1 MTEHIYPAFERGR
14 IMKKELLWA
23 LRDYSY
29 TAMQNQ
35 YQDYADGIIS
45 GCRIFPEE
53 NHLRIASGMIK
64 CADYIFLIKGSDQ
77 IPYKPT
83 EEYISLKFYLKDKE
97 ELPDYTRYLTDFKL
111 DIHLERSSYEIELCR
126 FKLKEGARLR
136 ADYKDFYD
144 IQTEYDTINLAN
156 ATWSSIGQN
165 TLSKEVTDCFAR
177 KVLECKNAAETDL
190 QFAYFLLQG
199 REAVNYSILTDYIS
213 RKTKEEITEH
223 TLSTENAFYKL
234 EQILDGIRKGTGV
247 QRENRT
253 GADHRMIVWD

>member
-1 MTEHIYPAFERGR
+1 MTEHIYPAFGRGR

-45 GCRIFPEE
+45 GCRIFSEE

-97 ELPDYTRYLTDFKL
+97 ELPDYTRYLTNFKL
-111 DIHLERSSYEIELCR
+111 DIHLERSNNEIELCR

-223 TLSTENAFYKL
+223 TLSKENAFYKL